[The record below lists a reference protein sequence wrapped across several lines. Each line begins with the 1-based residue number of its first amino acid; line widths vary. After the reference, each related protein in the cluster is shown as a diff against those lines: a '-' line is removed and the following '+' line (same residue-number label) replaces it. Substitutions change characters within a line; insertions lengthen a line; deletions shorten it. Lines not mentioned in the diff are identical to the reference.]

1 MKKKQKTN
9 KELKKWTCLT
19 LIVSFLNKKNPVD
32 IGGILREVKFGKQ
45 MEKDENK
52 RRQSQEGKKK
62 KKRWMKNQSMKIN
75 WIVLSQIHFNII
87 YISFSFEY
95 YKPKKKKTVL
105 QLLLLL
111 LLFFSACMLC
121 IIVVGYCTIRISE
134 ELHRTPNKQSY
145 LWFLNFSTY
154 QLLFLNI

>member
-62 KKRWMKNQSMKIN
+62 KKAMN
-75 WIVLSQIHFNII
+75 
-87 YISFSFEY
+87 E
-95 YKPKKKKTVL
+95 KPKHEN
-105 QLLLLL
+105 QLN
-111 LLFFSACMLC
+111 C
-121 IIVVGYCTIRISE
+121 IIANSFQHHLYFIFFWI
-134 ELHRTPNKQSY
+134 L
-145 LWFLNFSTY
+145 
-154 QLLFLNI
+154 